1 MDVKILAGILLLI
14 AGVIFPMAMLFR
26 LNSVLGR
33 KPAPQPSRVGMLLT
47 LNGVLPVALVTTG
60 LAMLSAHMAVS
71 PALRV
76 VMIATWL
83 TSVVL
88 VTILVIGRDPGRGER
103 GDDGR

>member
-1 MDVKILAGILLLI
+1 VRILAGILLLI

-26 LNSVLGR
+26 MNSVLSR
-33 KPAPQPSRVGMLLT
+33 KPAPQPGRVGMLLT

-60 LAMLSAHMAVS
+60 LAMLSARMAVS
-71 PALRV
+71 PTLRV

-88 VTILVIGRDPGRGER
+88 VTILIAGRDPGRGER